1 MTSALASG
9 TPASHSGE
17 SPQLFKHRDG
27 PPRPLPKEEES
38 GTQEGIEEKD
48 GPSPQEERDGGSVP
62 FWNLRTSS
70 RRATSPRG
78 FAIAVGAVER
88 GAQGSTPC
96 KGAAGQD
103 ALRAKPCEGPI
114 AAGRGLRLRAGRDPQ
129 GTSCESPAGSVNN
142 IDVGGHKMSLC
153 QLSREG
159 S

>member
-1 MTSALASG
+1 MAL
-9 TPASHSGE
+9 TPKKNE
-17 SPQLFKHRDG
+17 T
-27 PPRPLPKEEES
+27 EEAYL
-38 GTQEGIEEKD
+38 
-48 GPSPQEERDGGSVP
+48 

-70 RRATSPRG
+70 KRATSARG
-78 FAIAVGAVER
+78 FAITVRAVGR

-103 ALRAKPCEGPI
+103 ALRAKPCEGPVV
-114 AAGRGLRLRAGRDPQ
+114 AGRGLRLRAGRDPQ

-153 QLSREG
+153 RLSREG